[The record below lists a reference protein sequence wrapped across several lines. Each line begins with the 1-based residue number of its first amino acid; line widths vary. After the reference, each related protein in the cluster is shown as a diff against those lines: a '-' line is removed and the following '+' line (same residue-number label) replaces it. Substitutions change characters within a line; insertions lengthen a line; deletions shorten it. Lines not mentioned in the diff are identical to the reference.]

1 MSEEMTGE
9 ESWKVKV
16 YNRRMKLQC
25 NEMHYPK
32 GLGEIT
38 SSG

>member
-1 MSEEMTGE
+1 MTGE
-9 ESWKVKV
+9 GSWKVKGK
-16 YNRRMKLQC
+16 NRRIKVQD

>member
-1 MSEEMTGE
+1 MTGE
-9 ESWKVKV
+9 GSWKVKGKNGRIKV
-16 YNRRMKLQC
+16 QG

>member
-9 ESWKVKV
+9 EGWKVKGK
-16 YNRRMKLQC
+16 NRRMEVQY